1 MSEIAKLLRF
11 QAPAVKELATQQ
23 LNVAATITGEIFT
36 TGLSSGYSRKGLAIY
51 NNTHTSSGEVYLGAS
66 GVTPATGM
74 ILEKGDWIEINLGAD
89 LDVYFVADDT
99 GNQLRILEIA

>member
-23 LNVAATITGEIFT
+23 LNVAAQITGEIFT
-36 TGLSSGYSRKGLAIY
+36 TGLSSGYSRKGMAVY
-51 NNTHTSSGEVYLGAS
+51 NNTHTSSGEVYMGAS

-74 ILEKGDWIEINLGAD
+74 ILEKGDWVEINIGAN
-89 LDVYFVADDT
+89 LDIYFVAD
-99 GNQLRILEIA
+99 GAGSELRILEIA